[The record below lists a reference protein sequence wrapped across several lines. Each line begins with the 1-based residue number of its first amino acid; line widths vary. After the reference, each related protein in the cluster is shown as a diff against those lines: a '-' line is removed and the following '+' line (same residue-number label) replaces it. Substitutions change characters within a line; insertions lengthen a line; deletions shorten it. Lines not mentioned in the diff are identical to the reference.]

1 MIDWGTLSK
10 LLSLSE
16 PSLLISKMR
25 ITLFPN
31 PDIVLRIKRV
41 NICKAPGVGSGTD
54 QMLLSVACGNVTLLY
69 LLWGWDTR
77 K

>member
-1 MIDWGTLSK
+1 MIDWVTLSK

-31 PDIVLRIKRV
+31 PDIVPRIKG
-41 NICKAPGVGSGTD
+41 PGVGSGTD